1 MRHNAQL
8 IDCVKVYNMIH
19 TLESM
24 VTFLNESVI
33 DEKSGLRK
41 EVLEPLNGTLEEF

>member
-1 MRHNAQL
+1 
-8 IDCVKVYNMIH
+8 MIH

-24 VTFLNESVI
+24 VTFLSENVI
-33 DEKSGLRK
+33 DEQSGLRK